1 MRKQQF
7 SVEGMHCTSC
17 AMVIESDL
25 EDAGAKAT
33 CTYATQVLEVTYDE
47 KKLSEQEIRNI
58 VSKSGY
64 TIHLI

>member
-1 MRKQQF
+1 MKKQQF

-25 EDAGAKAT
+25 EDAGVKAT